1 MKKILI
7 LAILALGLWL
17 GWTRFAPSLAR
28 PVSRS
33 PDTVPAADAQRRI
46 DALSGAAPSE

>member
-1 MKKILI
+1 MKKILV
-7 LAILALGLWL
+7 LAILALAVWF

-28 PVSRS
+28 PVAKGA
-33 PDTVPAADAQRRI
+33 DTAPAADAQRRI